1 METFKKV
8 VLYPQLG
15 IERQSSQYANYY
27 YGISPGES
35 VLAGYNAYTAPAIN
49 NLIAGLMIEIP
60 VIDSWYVNIYGKRKW
75 MGSGVNSSPVMNRAF
90 QDNVLM
96 ALAYRFK

>member
-1 METFKKV
+1 V
-8 VLYPQLG
+8 VYPQVG

-35 VLAGYNAYTAPAIN
+35 NLTGYAAYVAPATT
-49 NLIAGLMIEIP
+49 NLMAGLMVEIP
-60 VIDSWYVNIYGKRKW
+60 VVDNWYVNVYGKRKW
-75 MGSGVNSSPVMNRAF
+75 MGGGINNSPVMNRSF
-90 QDNVLM
+90 QDNIFM